1 MATLQ
6 KIRSKGPL
14 LLIVIGLAMLAFI
27 LGDAWKI
34 LNPNQGVQYVGSIA
48 GEKISAQD
56 FQKAL
61 EDYSE
66 IIKFGMGTT
75 DISEE
80 LNNQLKDEV
89 WNTMVRDRILAEETE
104 ALGLTVTDAEVR
116 HVIEQGT
123 HPALAETPF
132 SDGNGNFDADILK
145 SFIAYYETLDRDMVD
160 AQTLNSYDMMYKFW
174 LFIEKEIKSDL
185 LGAKYIALV
194 ESSINANAVTI
205 RNSYENRIKRYD
217 VLVASLPYSLISDA
231 DANTTSQ
238 TLKSVYA
245 KNKESLYN
253 YVETRDLYYIDYE
266 ILPSQED
273 RAALAAEMDELTQQ
287 LGELSEDYAAFL
299 RRSQSKQTFSEVARS
314 ARYLPEE
321 VVSCLDSVNSN
332 GVFGPIYNAAD
343 DSYTSFKLISREN
356 GYDSI
361 QYSIMSVAAE
371 TDEETARL
379 SDSICGAIKAGADF
393 AEIAEKYGQ
402 SAEAQWIVSE
412 QYEPAALSGDNAKLL
427 NTLNGMKK
435 GQIGTI
441 EVSGANLIVKV
452 SDVRNSVKKYVVATI
467 KRPVEFSEE
476 TSNQAY
482 TNLSLFVAQN
492 ASIDS
497 LKANAEDSNFR
508 LLFNSNVPNQR
519 YYIGGIQKSHDALRW
534 AFEAKKGEVSR
545 IFEAGPSNDHLLVVA
560 VSEINPEGYVSIER
574 AAQSLAPEV
583 ARTAKA
589 EQLMAKF
596 TNVKSF
602 EEAQTIEGVNVDT
615 VRFCNFTNN
624 AYIQSTMT
632 NEPTL
637 GPVANKLA
645 NGEMSKPVEGQNS
658 VFVVKKISDD
668 EMAVAFDEASEKYRI
683 NTLDRARFTSQSLM
697 NELVNLAEIED
708 TRYRIF

>member
-89 WNTMVRDRILAEETE
+89 WNTMVRDRILEDETK

-116 HVIEQGT
+116 YVIEQGT

-132 SDGNGNFDADILK
+132 SDGTGHFDADILK
-145 SFIAYYETLDRDMVD
+145 SFIAYYETLDRDMADV
-160 AQTLNSYDMMYKFW
+160 QTLNSYDMMYKFW

-185 LGAKYIALV
+185 LGAKYVALV
-194 ESSINANAVTI
+194 ESSINANTVTI
-205 RNSYENRIKRYD
+205 KNSYENRIKRYD
-217 VLVASLPYSLISDA
+217 VLAASLPYSMISDA
-231 DANTTSQ
+231 DANATDQ

-253 YVETRDLYYIDYE
+253 YIETRDLYYIDYE
-266 ILPSQED
+266 IQPSQED
-273 RAALAAEMDELTQQ
+273 RAVLANEMDELTQQ
-287 LGELSEDYAAFL
+287 LGELTDDYAAFL

-314 ARYLPEE
+314 SQYLPEE
-321 VVSCLDSVNSN
+321 VVANIDSVNSN
-332 GVFGPIYNAAD
+332 GVFGPVYNAAD
-343 DSYTSFKLISREN
+343 DSYTSFKLVSKQN

-371 TDEETARL
+371 TEEETTRL
-379 SDSICGAIKAGADF
+379 SDSISGAIKAGADF
-393 AEIAEKYGQ
+393 VEIAAKYGQ
-402 SAEAQWIVSE
+402 SAAAQWITSE
-412 QYEPAALSGDNAKLL
+412 QYEPVALSGDNAKLL
-427 NTLNGMKK
+427 NTLNSMKK
-435 GQIGTI
+435 GQVETI
-441 EVSGANLIVKV
+441 TVTGANLIVKV
-452 SDVRNSVKKYVVATI
+452 ADVRNSVKKYVVATI

-476 TSNQAY
+476 TSNAAY

-492 ASIDS
+492 TNIDS

-508 LLFNSNVPNQR
+508 LLFNANVPNQR
-519 YYIGGIQKSHDALRW
+519 YYIGGVQKSHEALRW

-545 IFEAGPSNDHLLVVA
+545 IFEAGPANDHLLVVA

-583 ARTAKA
+583 VRTAKA

-596 TNVKSF
+596 ASVKSF
-602 EEAQTIEGVNVDT
+602 EDAQAVEGVNVDT

-624 AYIQSTMT
+624 AYLQSSMT

-637 GPVANKLA
+637 GPAANNLA

-658 VFVVKKISDD
+658 VFIVKKISDD
-668 EMAVAFDEASEKYRI
+668 DMAVAFDEASEKYRI

-697 NELVNLAEIED
+697 NELVNLAELED